1 MQNEIKALLD
11 ITQKLKD
18 TYLLDFPLDGRLVG
32 DIGEALVK
40 QEFNIELLPKNTKEH
55 DAYELGTNKKIQVKS
70 SMKYN
75 FSFSYKYVPQYYIAV
90 HINENATFEVIYN
103 GPGKIIKD
111 YILKKGLKDYNKTW
125 FTLSKSALLE
135 LNKQVKEEDRIK
147 KRDAK

>member
-1 MQNEIKALLD
+1 MQNEIRALLE
-11 ITQKLKD
+11 ITKKLKD
-18 TYLLDFPLDGRLVG
+18 TYHLDFPLDGRLVG

-40 QEFNIELLPKNTKEH
+40 QEFNVELLPKNTKEH
-55 DAYELGTNKKIQVKS
+55 DAYELGSNKLIQIKS

-75 FSFSYKYVPQYYIAV
+75 FSFSYKCVHQYYMAV
-90 HINENATFEVIYN
+90 HINEDATLEVIYN

-125 FTLSKSALLE
+125 YTLSKTALLE
-135 LNKQVKEEDRIK
+135 LNKLVKEEDRIN